1 MLIINFI
8 YFVKQVIMND
18 FIREQI
24 NEMEK
29 YKWIES
35 EKAGKDL
42 GEFAINEWIC
52 KYAKRFRDEWNRKHN
67 I

>member
-1 MLIINFI
+1 M
-8 YFVKQVIMND
+8 IMND

-52 KYAKRFRDEWNRKHN
+52 KYAKRFREDWNRKHN